1 MDGTDRAGC
10 LRERRVMRRR
20 GRAAA
25 VRGSQTRDL
34 VAAYRGKN
42 AAART
47 ASRTGMTGGVARNI
61 IKAEESVD
69 A

>member
-1 MDGTDRAGC
+1 
-10 LRERRVMRRR
+10 MRS
-20 GRAAA
+20 AP
-25 VRGSQTRDL
+25 TWDL

-42 AAART
+42 AAAKT
-47 ASRTGMTGGVARNI
+47 AVRAGITGGVARNI

>member
-1 MDGTDRAGC
+1 
-10 LRERRVMRRR
+10 MRRR
-20 GRAAA
+20 GRVAA
-25 VRGSQTRDL
+25 VRSAPTWDL

-42 AAART
+42 AAAKT
-47 ASRTGMTGGVARNI
+47 AVRAGITGGVARNI